1 MADIDNK
8 PTDEA
13 QPESGGGLSATAIAM
28 IAAAVLIGIIVLVVV
43 VALLLAQGD
52 VDRIAPIIQIFR
64 DVFII
69 FLALQGVMI
78 ILALT
83 VLIAQLARL
92 INLLQNEVKPILQ
105 NTQDTVKT
113 ASGTVR
119 FVSQNLTG
127 PIVKIGGF
135 MAGVSVLMREVG
147 GLRRA
152 LRTEPNGAATQ
163 EDDKTAAAKET
174 KTGEER
180 EEKKD

>member
-1 MADIDNK
+1 MADTDSK

-13 QPESGGGLSATAIAM
+13 QPETGGMSATRIAM

-127 PIVKIGGF
+127 PIVKISGF

-152 LRTEPNGAATQ
+152 LRTEPNGTVKQDDDQAAEAQ
-163 EDDKTAAAKET
+163 ET
-174 KTGEER
+174 KT
-180 EEKKD
+180 D